1 MDAVII
7 EAGAAVIGDT
17 VRRDVA
23 VHVANGVIRGIA
35 GAGNYRDPSARV
47 IDAHHLTLIPG
58 LIDVHIHGG
67 FGRSFQ
73 GDSEDIGQLAR
84 DLPRW
89 GVTTVLPTLGAVP
102 RAELASAVGRLVRYM
117 RTAERGCRFAGIHLE
132 GPYFNPKRKGAQHAE
147 AIRLPDV
154 AEVRALLDAAR
165 GQIRLMTIAPEMPGA
180 ADVLRVLDA
189 AGVMASVGHSEAT
202 LDTLVA
208 ATRLG
213 LRHATHTFN
222 AMLGLQHRSP
232 GTVGAVLS
240 LDEIECELIADGV
253 HVDPTVLR
261 VAWKAKGTDGI
272 VLVSD
277 ATAVAGMPD
286 GSYDQG
292 HRVVL
297 VSNGRATL
305 ADGTL
310 AGSCTPLIRGV
321 KTMVEDCGVPL
332 ATAVQMAT
340 ANPARS
346 AGCSQRTGTIA
357 VGKDADLVLIDEAF
371 EPRLTMVRGAVEFE
385 AVPNIVTK
393 GDART

>member
-208 ATRLG
+208 
-213 LRHATHTFN
+213 
-222 AMLGLQHRSP
+222 
-232 GTVGAVLS
+232 
-240 LDEIECELIADGV
+240 
-253 HVDPTVLR
+253 
-261 VAWKAKGTDGI
+261 
-272 VLVSD
+272 
-277 ATAVAGMPD
+277 GMPD